1 MLFFDAHDI
10 LKALQRNDG
19 TISGDKFEELIEGAI
34 DQIKSNSNGSIYAF
48 GEVVNILSQRKQY
61 HAALVLE
68 SKWNEFMKRRR
79 LQLLCGYALTSFS
92 DKSDVD
98 AMTKLCHLHGHINT
112 AEHNIGD
119 YDIEFGPDPNS
130 LRKHQMAL
138 LKLQQK
144 YKSIEAELESRK
156 TAEAVLHKSIRLI
169 SETTENVLSR
179 EKDRYQNVLSSLPV
193 GVYGITFGDD
203 DEFYINKRFCQLVG
217 RAENDIREHGW
228 IDVIH
233 PDDRKAVE
241 TNWPFCSFRK
251 NQEFKFLAN
260 CHEYRLIHKD
270 GDIIW
275 VKADTTPTV
284 AEDGHILGYLHT
296 LIDIT
301 ELKNTERGRLEAKQA
316 AEEHQRHRAEEAENH
331 KERQDQWIDSLCHE
345 VYTYRLYR
353 ANAYTPMSQF

>member
-1 MLFFDAHDI
+1 
-10 LKALQRNDG
+10 LKALQGSDG
-19 TISGDKFEELIEGAI
+19 AISGNKFEEIIEGYI
-34 DQIKSNSNGSIYAF
+34 DQLKAKSNGIIYAF
-48 GEVVNILSQRKQY
+48 GEVVNILSERKQY

-68 SKWNEFMKRRR
+68 SKWNDFIKRRR
-79 LQLLCGYALTSFS
+79 LQLLCGYSLSSFS
-92 DKSDVD
+92 GTSDVE
-98 AMTKLCHLHGHINT
+98 AMTSLCHMHGHINT

-119 YDIEFGPDPNS
+119 YSIGYTPDSNA
-130 LRKHQMAL
+130 LRNHQIAL
-138 LKLQQK
+138 LKLQQR
-144 YKSIEAELESRK
+144 YKSIEIELERRK
-156 TAEAVLHKSIRLI
+156 AAEAALHKSIRMI
-169 SETTENVLSR
+169 SETTQNVLSR

-203 DEFYINKRFCQLVG
+203 DEFYINKRFSQLVG
-217 RAENDIREHGW
+217 RSENDIRDHSW

-241 TNWPFCSFRK
+241 TNWPFCNFND

-260 CHEYRLIHKD
+260 RHEYRLIHNN

-275 VKADTTPTV
+275 VKADTSPTV

-296 LIDIT
+296 LMDIT

-331 KERQDQWIDSLCHE
+331 RERQDQWIDSLCHE
-345 VYTYRLYR
+345 VYSLWWPFCQH
-353 ANAYTPMSQF
+353 AYTLIPHF